1 MNLKDKLTYR
11 ILNKFSIITGKLSE
25 NTREKLTRLLSGF
38 FYYFVPIRKKQ
49 ALDNIK
55 KAFPDKDPR
64 WIKKQL
70 KGAYRIVTNNFIDFL
85 SISRSYSKMRFRIE
99 NQNILDD
106 AINQN
111 KGVLL
116 ITGHF
121 GLWEKWGSWLGN
133 NNYDIWGVIQKQA
146 NKGADIFF
154 KEIRE
159 SYGMNHIYRKSSVNK
174 IYDLIKNNKI
184 IIMASDQNAKRRGVI
199 VDFFENKTSV
209 PKGAALFHLRT
220 DVPLIFSVSHKELDG
235 TIVISFE
242 NINVESKSIE
252 GITQDYTSKL
262 EDKIR
267 QYPDHY
273 FWFHRKWSGIIE
285 NEKKNYK

>member
-1 MNLKDKLTYR
+1 MTFKDKLTYT
-11 ILNKFSIITGKLSE
+11 ILNKFSNFTGKLSE
-25 NTREKLTRLLSGF
+25 TSRDRLVKRLASF
-38 FYYFVPIRKKQ
+38 FYYFIPIRKNQ
-49 ALDNIK
+49 AFDNIK
-55 KAFPDKDPR
+55 KAFPNKDHK

-70 KGAYRIVTNNFIDFL
+70 KGAYNIVTYNFIDFL
-85 SISRSYSKMRFRIE
+85 SISKSYSQMKFRIE

-106 AINQN
+106 AIIQN
-111 KGVLL
+111 KGILL

-121 GLWEKWGSWLGN
+121 GLWETWGSWLGK

-146 NKGADIFF
+146 NKGADLFF

-184 IIMASDQNAKRRGVI
+184 IILASDQNAKKRGTI
-199 VDFFENKTSV
+199 VDFFGNKTSV

-220 DVPLIFSVSHKELDG
+220 NVPLIFSVGYKEPDG

-242 NINVESKSIE
+242 NINVESKTIE

-262 EDKIR
+262 EEKIR

-273 FWFHRKWSGIIE
+273 FWFHRKWSGIKE
-285 NEKKNYK
+285 NG